1 MTCLKNLAAEYA
13 SANLAPM
20 MEFRNHNGIYDIKIN
35 NKWYYFNPT
44 TKGKYND
51 TYDEIFYH
59 ITTYFKVLSNMLDE
73 QENTENAHNA
83 DDKKN
88 NQYNTKKEEIKDIYK
103 KSDCKLINLIAKKI
117 FEYVKKN
124 VPNTAVNNSND
135 DIPLP
140 VELTDMIFQFV
151 PNDNEMDL
159 VKNLKNKIMLP
170 KEDIETQ
177 LIKFLPHIANEP
189 KIIEIYCKYVDLFT
203 TNSVMN
209 LIRNKLCDEF
219 YEKKSFPKNNDGK
232 FLPISKDD
240 FKILKKYVNL
250 DKTTFSDLD
259 QLTTSIHNSMK
270 QLLYSEIKNIR
281 QIKTLVDYNYFKDE
295 FKGECFRELT
305 EIEIFQKIFE
315 FGHNDK
321 FYKNGWKSEIPE
333 LLSNTTN
340 RLTTRDVYMI
350 KQYPIWVKCFLEHL
364 STDVF
369 AMITHFNKLVKYD
382 RSCKSIIE
390 RVEKLIKLQN
400 EYEYH
405 NLQKY
410 KNECKNELKKIEKF
424 TK

>member
-20 MEFRNHNGIYDIKIN
+20 LEFRNHNGIYEININ

-59 ITTYFKVLSNMLDE
+59 ITTYFKVLSNMLD
-73 QENTENAHNA
+73 QEENHTIN
-83 DDKKN
+83 K
-88 NQYNTKKEEIKDIYK
+88 YNTKKEEIKDIYMK
-103 KSDCKLINLIAKKI
+103 TDAKFINLIIKQI

-124 VPNTAVNNSND
+124 VTNTALNNSND

-140 VELTDMIFQFV
+140 VELSDMIYQFV

-170 KEDIETQ
+170 KEEIIVE
-177 LIKFLPHIANEP
+177 LIKFLPDIANEP
-189 KIIEIYCKYVDLFT
+189 KIIEIYYKYVDLFT
-203 TNSVMN
+203 TNSVMK
-209 LIRNKLCDEF
+209 LLRNKICYE
-219 YEKKSFPKNNDGK
+219 YEEKKSFPKNNSGK

-240 FKILKKYVNL
+240 FKILKKYVHL
-250 DKTTFSDLD
+250 DKTSFGDLD
-259 QLTTSIHNSMK
+259 QLSTSIHNSMR

-295 FKGECFRELT
+295 FNGECFRQLT

-321 FYKNGWKSEIPE
+321 FYKNDWKTEIPE

-340 RLTTRDVYMI
+340 RLTSRDVYMI

-424 TK
+424 IK

>member
-1 MTCLKNLAAEYA
+1 MASLKNLAAEYA
-13 SANLAPM
+13 SSNIAPM
-20 MEFRNHNGIYDIKIN
+20 LEFRNNNGIYDIKID

-59 ITTYFKVLSNMLDE
+59 ITTFFKVLSNMLD
-73 QENTENAHNA
+73 QEENPE
-83 DDKKN
+83 N
-88 NQYNTKKEEIKDIYK
+88 NKYNTKKEEIKEIYT
-103 KSDCKLINLIAKKI
+103 KSDCKFINTIAKQI
-117 FEYVKKN
+117 FEYAMKN
-124 VPNTAVNNSND
+124 VPNTAVDNSND

-151 PNDNEMDL
+151 PNDTDMDL

-170 KEDIETQ
+170 KKEIIVE

-209 LIRNKLCDEF
+209 LIRNKLCDEY
-219 YEKKSFPKNNDGK
+219 YEKKSLPKNNDGK

-240 FKILKKYVNL
+240 FKILKKFVHL
-250 DKTTFSDLD
+250 DKTKFSHLD
-259 QLTTSIHNSMK
+259 ALATTINNSMQ
-270 QLLYSEIKNIR
+270 QLLYSEIKNVR
-281 QIKTLVDYNYFKDE
+281 LIKTFQDYDYHYFKDE
-295 FKGECFRELT
+295 LKGEQFHKFT
-305 EIEIFQKIFE
+305 EIEIFQKIFQ
-315 FGHNDK
+315 FGYDSK
-321 FYKNGWKSEIPE
+321 FYKNGWKNGIPE

-350 KQYPIWVKCFLEHL
+350 KQYPIWVKCFLQQL

-369 AMITHFNKLVKYD
+369 SMIKHFNGLVKYD
-382 RSCKSIIE
+382 KSGMCIIE
-390 RVEKLIKLQN
+390 RLEKFIKLQN
-400 EYEYH
+400 EYQYH

-410 KNECKNELKKIEKF
+410 EKECKNELKKIEKF

>member
-1 MTCLKNLAAEYA
+1 MKNSNGTPFDSSTKLPVTNSNDAPAERPIL
-13 SANLAPM
+13 NL
-20 MEFRNHNGIYDIKIN
+20 RGY
-35 NKWYYFNPT
+35 
-44 TKGKYND
+44 
-51 TYDEIFYH
+51 
-59 ITTYFKVLSNMLDE
+59 
-73 QENTENAHNA
+73 
-83 DDKKN
+83 
-88 NQYNTKKEEIKDIYK
+88 KDIYK
-103 KSDCKLINLIAKKI
+103 KSDCKLINLIAKKM

-170 KEDIETQ
+170 KKDIETQ

-219 YEKKSFPKNNDGK
+219 YEKKSLPKNNDGK

-259 QLTTSIHNSMK
+259 QLTTSINNSMR

-281 QIKTLVDYNYFKDE
+281 QIKTPVDYNYFTPFHISNAENVSPLSLKTPPIVGVSNEKWCNNE
-295 FKGECFRELT
+295 FNGECFRELT

-321 FYKNGWKSEIPE
+321 FYKNDWKSEIPE